1 MLDIANDAGVYT
13 AQDRPVGTVGRI
25 ILDPT
30 TRAVSHVVVRQG
42 VFFPEDRL
50 VPIADIATATPQ
62 RINLRRDVGL
72 DDLLP
77 FVEQYYVPLEEA
89 DRPADTEE
97 PSVRLLMPLSGPVGE
112 VMPAAGA
119 QFVPVRERNIPDRLT
134 ALEAG
139 VRVFASDRHQVGRL
153 DRIVTTDQ
161 GQPSR
166 IVVEDGGLLR
176 HRRALSI
183 DQVRDIAENVIVL
196 DATRDEVEAIPPLDG
211 DE

>member
-1 MLDIANDAGVYT
+1 MLDITNDTGVYT
-13 AQDRPVGTVGRI
+13 AHDRHVGTVGRI

-89 DRPADTEE
+89 DRPSDADER
-97 PSVRLLMPLSGPVGE
+97 SVRFAMPLSGPVGE

-119 QFVPVRERNIPDRLT
+119 DFVPVRERNIPDRLL

-139 VRVFASDRHQVGRL
+139 VPVFASDRHEVGRL
-153 DRIVTTDQ
+153 DRIVTDDQ
-161 GQPSR
+161 GQPSH

-183 DQVRDIAENVIVL
+183 DQVRDITENVIAL
-196 DATRDEVEAIPPLDG
+196 DATRDEVDAIAPLTE